1 MPTDETTRILQEL
14 SAISTKLD
22 SVVASTKDHEER
34 LRQIE
39 QQNGKRW
46 ESLMS
51 TIFTA
56 VVTAILG
63 YMLGHFIGG

>member
-1 MPTDETTRILQEL
+1 MPVDETTAILQEL
-14 SAISTKLD
+14 SAINTKLD
-22 SVVASTKDHEER
+22 SLIKTNEDHEKR
-34 LRQIE
+34 LRAIE
-39 QQNGKRW
+39 QQDGKRW

>member
-1 MPTDETTRILQEL
+1 MPADEVTEILKQL

-56 VVTAILG
+56 VATAILG

>member
-1 MPTDETTRILQEL
+1 MPVDETTAILQEL
-14 SAISTKLD
+14 SAINTKLD
-22 SVVASTKDHEER
+22 SLIKTNEDHEMR
-34 LRQIE
+34 LRAIE
-39 QQNGKRW
+39 QQDGKRW
-46 ESLMS
+46 YSLMS